1 MDIFRAEAM
10 CYSSLWPECSSQ
22 SISTGDRREGRRE
35 KGREGGRKEGRKQR
49 RESKQKR
56 WKEGEKE
63 VVPREA

>member
-35 KGREGGRKEGRKQR
+35 KGREGGKGKEKEKRRRKGRKGKEGR
-49 RESKQKR
+49 EISHS
-56 WKEGEKE
+56 
-63 VVPREA
+63 

>member
-35 KGREGGRKEGRKQR
+35 KGREGGRERERERKRRNREIKERKKKGR
-49 RESKQKR
+49 
-56 WKEGEKE
+56 G
-63 VVPREA
+63 